1 MTRVKVFKTYAE
13 QVELLRSRGMYVDN
27 VERAEEK
34 LARLNYYRL
43 SGYWYPMRRFSPD
56 TGEAC
61 DEFVDGASFDLVIDL
76 YEFDERM
83 RHIVFAEL
91 DRIEM
96 AIRTMLGY
104 RLGSI
109 DPFIYQDVTRLS
121 AYARQSNKGSRRSRH
136 AVWVEKFE
144 RAVSSSKE
152 DFVEHHRRHYHGD
165 MPIWAAVEI
174 MDWGMLSYLYDFS
187 PTKVRHDIA
196 DECGLAA
203 PQLASWLKCLNI
215 VRNYAAHHVRM
226 FNRVF
231 DIKPKLSD
239 DEQLQEV
246 AGVSNRSFG
255 QLSLIQYLH
264 RQLDLSPAN
273 RLPQLLDAFP
283 HNDIVPM
290 SRTGALE
297 GWEKLTL
304 WQR

>member
-1 MTRVKVFKTYAE
+1 
-13 QVELLRSRGMYVDN
+13 
-27 VERAEEK
+27 
-34 LARLNYYRL
+34 
-43 SGYWYPMRRFSPD
+43 MRRFSPD
-56 TGEAC
+56 TGQAC

-83 RHIVFAEL
+83 RHVVFAEL

-152 DFVEHHRRHYHGD
+152 DFVEHHRRHYQGD
-165 MPIWAAVEI
+165 MPVWAAVEI

-187 PTKVRHDIA
+187 PTEVRHDIA

-215 VRNYAAHHVRM
+215 VRNYAAHHARM

-273 RLPQLLDAFP
+273 RLPQLLDTFP
-283 HNDIVPM
+283 HNSIVPF
-290 SRTGALE
+290 SRIGAPE
-297 GWEKLTL
+297 GWERLVL
-304 WQR
+304 WER